1 MDDLERARFVESRL
15 DQYVADR
22 IAAGEV
28 PEQAR
33 TTGSRQWAEYFP
45 SGEPAAGHRLY
56 RLLDAAEPV
65 GYLWVGPNPT
75 GQPGMVWVF
84 YVEVDEARRGSG
96 LGRAAMVLA
105 EEDARAHG
113 ATELGLNVFGP
124 NTVARHLYESLGF
137 EPTAINMVKQ
147 LRP

>member
-1 MDDLERARFVESRL
+1 MA
-15 DQYVADR
+15 
-22 IAAGEV
+22 
-28 PEQAR
+28 
-33 TTGSRQWAEYFP
+33 
-45 SGEPAAGHRLY
+45 
-56 RLLDAAEPV
+56 
-65 GYLWVGPNPT
+65 
-75 GQPGMVWVF
+75 WVF